1 MYMEL
6 TRYLTSVRR
15 AEIVLADAYRRIQR
29 HHGDL
34 TEVCF
39 LCGQLA
45 GLSEDRVNQLEP
57 FLSRHSDEC
66 ADLVEPPAAKRGAR
80 NPDSTLGIR
89 HDLQALCLM
98 AEDVISRWTTLL
110 MAAQSLDEARLV
122 EVAMSCVGDAERQ
135 IRWLQKRIL
144 QPSFRVAVAG

>member
-6 TRYLTSVRR
+6 ARYLSSVRR
-15 AEIVLADAYRRIQR
+15 SEIVLADAYRRIQR

-45 GLSEDRVNQLEP
+45 GLSEDRVNQLAP
-57 FLSRHSDEC
+57 FLNQHPDEL
-66 ADLVEPPAAKRGAR
+66 ADSLEPPASKRGSR
-80 NPDSTLGIR
+80 NPDLTLGIR
-89 HDLQALCLM
+89 HDLQALCLL

-110 MAAQSLDEARLV
+110 MAAQSLGEAKLV

-135 IRWLQKRIL
+135 IRWLQKRIQ
-144 QPSFRVAVAG
+144 QPAFRMVVAG